1 MKLDLHRV
9 GAVVLMAA
17 LSGAVGLS
25 VETARAAEPAVC
37 DGAPAS
43 PAADEA
49 RRLVDE
55 LRGELAEVEDQIRNH
70 PYLAA
75 LEDRQVSLENL
86 RAFAGEQ
93 YNIIRSDLRSAA
105 LLVARFGATP
115 SGDFFHGIMEGEVLA
130 LDLLLD
136 FAAALGLDKAELAAY
151 EPRPGAQAYP
161 AYVAWLALYGSEA
174 EVAAAFLANF
184 PVFGENTGRMSAAL
198 QGQYGMTPE
207 ETAFFDF
214 FASPIPDFECDALA
228 VIEAG
233 LEHGAEPR
241 LIKRAARL
249 LQAYEKLFWDTVA
262 EDE

>member
-1 MKLDLHRV
+1 MKLDVHRV
-9 GAVVLMAA
+9 VAVVLMVA
-17 LSGAVGLS
+17 LSGAIGFS
-25 VETARAAEPAVC
+25 VEAARAAEPSGC

-43 PAADEA
+43 PVADEA

-75 LEDRQVSLENL
+75 LEEGQVSLDNL

-93 YNIIRSDLRSAA
+93 YTIIRSDLRSTA

-115 SGDFFHGIMEGEVLA
+115 SGEFFRGIMEGEVLA

-136 FAAALGLDKAELAAY
+136 FAEALGLDEAALAAY

-184 PVFGENTGRMSAAL
+184 PVFGENTGRMGAAL
-198 QGQYGMTPE
+198 RSQYGLTAE

-214 FASPIPDFECDALA
+214 FAGPIPDFECNALA
-228 VIEAG
+228 AIEAG

-262 EDE
+262 EEG